1 MFGGVALAFLLETL
15 DDSVKSS
22 EDVEKR
28 IDAPILGLVP
38 WVSERQRPKHLDHL
52 GLLVHEDPKSP
63 LAEAYR
69 SFRTSLIFATTQGAP
84 RLLHFTSASATEGK
98 TTSACNTAITLAH
111 SGSTVLLIDCDLRS
125 PSLHTEFGLPNAKGL
140 THYLTGASDPAE
152 IAVPS
157 QVTRL
162 FVITSGPL
170 PPNPVDLLAGERMSE
185 LLESARQRFDYVVL
199 DGPPV
204 LGLADAV
211 VLANLAGATILVVES
226 QATRAGALQAAAK
239 RLRSGGA
246 NILGGVLVKHGKAGG
261 GYGYGYDYHYTY
273 AYGGR
278 PSDLARAVG
287 ELIGRP
293 PMVPELLVLAVEYQ
307 RRPQDFRSLSNPE
320 VPLPASF
327 DALVSGLGGAL
338 SASQI
343 EHTAA
348 ALGLSPAALRAA
360 ALFLVRHV
368 LLAPNADHYRV
379 LGLSPGAHPERVA
392 EHYHLLVR
400 FFHPDRLPPEERQWG
415 GEITARLNAA
425 YATLKDDD
433 TRDQYDRE
441 LRARR
446 ARGRRGQRHHRR
458 PMHR

>member
-1 MFGGVALAFLLETL
+1 MPRAAFKPSLRKNLAIALALGLFGGVALAFLLETL

-38 WVSERQRPKHLDHL
+38 WVSERQRPKHLEHL

-69 SFRTSLIFATTQGAP
+69 SFRTSLIFATTEGAP

-98 TTSACNTAITLAH
+98 TTSACNTAITLAQ

-162 FVITSGPL
+162 FVITSGPI

-273 AYGGR
+273 TYGDAH
-278 PSDLARAVG
+278 PT
-287 ELIGRP
+287 
-293 PMVPELLVLAVEYQ
+293 
-307 RRPQDFRSLSNPE
+307 
-320 VPLPASF
+320 LPAR
-327 DALVSGLGGAL
+327 
-338 SASQI
+338 SAS
-343 EHTAA
+343 
-348 ALGLSPAALRAA
+348 
-360 ALFLVRHV
+360 
-368 LLAPNADHYRV
+368 
-379 LGLSPGAHPERVA
+379 
-392 EHYHLLVR
+392 
-400 FFHPDRLPPEERQWG
+400 
-415 GEITARLNAA
+415 
-425 YATLKDDD
+425 
-433 TRDQYDRE
+433 
-441 LRARR
+441 
-446 ARGRRGQRHHRR
+446 
-458 PMHR
+458 